1 MPFYLSFFL
10 TLSAVMWFVYDVF
23 LKDICIVIPNVLGFA
38 LGLLQMLLYAIY
50 NDGAKE
56 KVVITE
62 EHALEQMENVVVM
75 SPSGTC
81 EVYMIP
87 IINDVDDK
95 GKEGE
100 EEKEKSGE
108 DKDCHA

>member
-10 TLSAVMWFVYDVF
+10 TLSAIMWFVYGVL
-23 LKDICIVIPNVLGFA
+23 LKDICIAIPNVLGFA

-62 EHALEQMENVVVM
+62 EHALEQMQNVVVM
-75 SPSGTC
+75 SPLGTC
-81 EVYMIP
+81 EVCLIP
-87 IINDVDDK
+87 VTNDMSDK
-95 GKEGE
+95 GKEVA

-108 DKDCHA
+108 GKDLPA